1 MDQQRLLKHF
11 TQDEIEAI
19 TVEAKN
25 NGKDP
30 DAVWRGRIGVAERR
44 NKQPGQPLP
53 DLDADAPKPVKVQT
67 SDQAKAGAASPQ
79 MRDDVKVDTAV
90 KVIKDQ
96 DAAIARVN
104 SSRSVVGRGSRASEI
119 KDARPTRGRDRVP
132 MHMRNVMATE
142 QRAGYV
148 RRFFNDV
155 EYRIAAALDAG
166 WEFVHKDG
174 HETIGDAS
182 GTQEGGD
189 IGSKV
194 SRPVGGGIVAF
205 LMEIPE
211 ELFAEDQL
219 AKQRLVNATE
229 ADMLPE
235 PAKGEHRESF
245 YTSNP
250 DGSPVKITRE

>member
-11 TQDEIEAI
+11 SQEEIDSI
-19 TVEAKN
+19 TIDAKN
-25 NGKDP
+25 SGKDP

-53 DLDADAPKPVKVQT
+53 DLDNDGPAPAKVQT
-67 SDQAKAGAASPQ
+67 AGQAKAGAASPQ
-79 MRDDVKVDTAV
+79 LKVD
-90 KVIKDQ
+90 
-96 DAAIARVN
+96 AANLAGMNDVARVN
-104 SSRSVVGRGSRASEI
+104 SSRSVAGRGSRASEI
-119 KDARPTRGRDRVP
+119 KDARPTRGKDRVP

-142 QRAGYV
+142 QREGFV

-166 WEFVHKDG
+166 WQFVHKDG

-250 DGSPVKITRE
+250 DGSPVTITRE